1 VRVFITGA
9 SSGLGAALARHYAG
23 QGAILGLTGRDAR
36 RLAAVATALGTTAPH
51 AVYIADVADAAAM
64 RAAAGDFIARHGVPD
79 VVIANAGISVGT
91 DPADADDLAVLDRTL
106 RTNVSG
112 LAATFQ
118 PFIEAMSQRG
128 SGTLVGIASMAGLR
142 GLPGSAAYS
151 ASNAAAIAWL
161 ESARVTL
168 HARGIRVVTIC
179 PGFIDTPMTRVNRY
193 PMPFRLSADEAARR
207 IARAIRARKRF
218 ATVPWQMA
226 LVGALLRRLPPA
238 LYDRLLRR
246 APHKPRKLPT

>member
-1 VRVFITGA
+1 MRVFITGG
-9 SSGLGAALARHYAG
+9 SSGLGAALARYYAG
-23 QGAILGLTGRDAR
+23 QGAILGLTGRDAQ
-36 RLAAVATALGTTAPH
+36 RLAAVAASLDATAAH
-51 AVYIADVADAAAM
+51 AEYVADAADAAAM
-64 RAAAGDFIARHGVPD
+64 RAAAADFIARHGVPD

-106 RTNVSG
+106 RTNVG
-112 LAATFQ
+112 GIAATFQ
-118 PFIEAMSQRG
+118 PFIEAMAQRG
-128 SGTLVGIASMAGLR
+128 GGTLVGIASVAGLR

-151 ASNAAAIAWL
+151 ASKAAAIAWL

-207 IARAIRARKRF
+207 IARAIRARRRF

-226 LVGALLRRLPPA
+226 VAGALLRRLPPA
-238 LYDRLLRR
+238 LYDRIVRR